1 MLLALPELEA
11 AVKLSRGVTDA
22 EPLDYPPFRHGQDQV
37 QGRLAPIPLARSV
50 ERQPACHDGCW
61 RSVMQCGR
69 LLVLGTGAD
78 MRPRRAEA
86 GSSGVLY
93 RTGDG
98 GRGKLGGSGGMREFS
113 TQVESAHGALGGTK
127 KRVWPASAAWAVQ
140 RGGGKNCR
148 GLGGGAEARRGAKVL
163 LWVIPLPRRRRGCE
177 RGGGRSTLGMMI
189 VIV

>member
-1 MLLALPELEA
+1 
-11 AVKLSRGVTDA
+11 
-22 EPLDYPPFRHGQDQV
+22 
-37 QGRLAPIPLARSV
+37 
-50 ERQPACHDGCW
+50 
-61 RSVMQCGR
+61 
-69 LLVLGTGAD
+69 

-177 RGGGRSTLGMMI
+177 RGGGRSECLLTRRVGRVRNYTWQLPTRYSRWVLYTASTTFPTLFRYRAPGASRCYTLEVLWSLAGRGYGSRVDFCWLGMMI